1 MRHWAAAVSGVA
13 VSPVPIAQT
22 GSYAITILANCSSDS
37 AAMAHRNC
45 SISAF
50 PAFFFSRSPTQTIG
64 VSPASMAATVFS
76 NTLSL
81 VSPKY
86 LRRSLCP
93 TITCEQP
100 NALIIGP
107 ETSPVK
113 APSVAQQRFC
123 APTCILVPRV
133 ALTAVSKLT
142 KEGQITISQF
152 SERSTS
158 VRKLSKKDVVPA
170 PSLCIFQFPQIT
182 GIRISVAFAN
192 PHAQQSDRKIEMQ
205 IALHFG
211 ALRSMLVDKT
221 FQTLTTGQGE
231 SRIRE

>member
-1 MRHWAAAVSGVA
+1 
-13 VSPVPIAQT
+13 
-22 GSYAITILANCSSDS
+22 
-37 AAMAHRNC
+37 MACRNC
-45 SISAF
+45 SVSTASAS
-50 PAFFFSRSPTQTIG
+50 FFLRSPTQMIG
-64 VSPASMAATVFS
+64 VSPASIAATVFF

-158 VRKLSKKDVVPA
+158 VRKLSKKDAVPA
-170 PSLCIFQFPQIT
+170 ASLCIFQFPQIT
-182 GIRISVAFAN
+182 GVRIGVAFRN
-192 PHAQQSDRKIEMQ
+192 HDAQQSDRRLKCRLRFISE
-205 IALHFG
+205 HFAPCSWIRPFRHSRLDKVSPESG
-211 ALRSMLVDKT
+211 NRSDP
-221 FQTLTTGQGE
+221 
-231 SRIRE
+231 